1 MMNENELKQVWR
13 KAGKE
18 MNSQAYSS
26 ATIEQFMNSRSTSIG
41 AKVKQLLQIDVFI
54 KSALLVSLLVNAYL
68 YSDTPAIL
76 SVCLAAILLLA
87 GLTYFLFKTMEQF
100 NQVTDASKSARDNLT
115 SMLTFLQSRFETST
129 LAVASTHLFGFT
141 SGVLIYFYLVYG
153 RVRPLDA
160 TDYFVFGVFYLIG
173 IIFGIT
179 ATKGQ
184 VKYHIEHLKTCLSD
198 LNEDVLSVVSS
209 HIETQRKQDKVMK
222 TLLMILVAF
231 GFVLLI
237 AVLKQI
243 AG

>member
-18 MNSQAYSS
+18 MSSQAYSS
-26 ATIEQFMNSRSTSIG
+26 ATLEQFINNRSSSIG

-54 KSALLVSLLVNAYL
+54 KSALLVSLLVNVYL
-68 YSDTPAIL
+68 YFDTPAIL
-76 SVCLAAILLLA
+76 SVCLAAILLLT
-87 GLTYFLFKTMEQF
+87 GLTYFVFKTMERF
-100 NQVTDASKSARDNLT
+100 NQVTDPSKSAKDNLT
-115 SMLTFLQSRFETST
+115 SMLTFLQGRFETST
-129 LAVASTHLFGFT
+129 LAVASTNLFGFI

-160 TDYFVFGVFYLIG
+160 MDYFVFGVLYLIG
-173 IIFGIT
+173 IIFGIA
-179 ATKGQ
+179 ATRGQ
-184 VKYHIEHLKTCLSD
+184 VKYHIEHLKACLSD
-198 LNEDVLSVVSS
+198 LNENVMAVVSS

-222 TLLMILVAF
+222 TLLMFLVVF

-237 AVLKQI
+237 VVLKQT